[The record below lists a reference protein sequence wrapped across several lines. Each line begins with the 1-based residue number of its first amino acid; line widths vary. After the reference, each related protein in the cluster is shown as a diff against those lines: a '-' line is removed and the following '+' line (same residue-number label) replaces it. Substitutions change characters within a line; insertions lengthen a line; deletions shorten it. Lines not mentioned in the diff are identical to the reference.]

1 MNIIDSFEECDLEEL
16 NEQPT
21 LSLFQ
26 KLRHQKYLSETF
38 STSSCTFELDK
49 TKLQT
54 TSKFFTEGEEF
65 LRSAKSKKLSDALPD
80 RLISFKQMLE
90 NKKKFLK
97 VEKDLNELQE
107 CTFRP
112 KTNCKPE
119 KLTLSQICKKQL
131 EYVKLR
137 NTNKMRSKVAEN
149 CVNIKSAKAKDGN
162 NGKELKVHDRLYKDS
177 KVFLREKVQRTF
189 N

>member
-1 MNIIDSFEECDLEEL
+1 MNNTDSFEECDFEEL

-21 LSLFQ
+21 LSLYQ
-26 KLRHQKYLSETF
+26 KSRHQKYLSETF
-38 STSSCTFELDK
+38 STNSCTFDLDK

-54 TSKFFTEGEEF
+54 TSKFFTEGEET
-65 LRSAKSKKLSDALPD
+65 LRSTKSKKFSEALPD

-97 VEKDLNELQE
+97 VEKDLIELQQ

-112 KTNCKPE
+112 KTNCAPE
-119 KLTLSQICKKQL
+119 KSSLSQICKKQL
-131 EYVKLR
+131 EYVKLK
-137 NTNKMRSKVAEN
+137 NTNKMRLKVAEN
-149 CVNIKSAKAKDGN
+149 CVNIKSVKGKDGS
-162 NGKELKVHDRLYKDS
+162 KVKDQKVHDRLYKDS
-177 KVFLREKVQRTF
+177 KIFLREKIQRTF